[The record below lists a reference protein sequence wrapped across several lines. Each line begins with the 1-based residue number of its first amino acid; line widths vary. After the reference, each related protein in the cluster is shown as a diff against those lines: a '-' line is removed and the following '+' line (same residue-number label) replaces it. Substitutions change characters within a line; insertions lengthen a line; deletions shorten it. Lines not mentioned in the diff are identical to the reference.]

1 MRLTAPVVALAL
13 SLWGITTPSLW
24 RDEAATIAA
33 VRRPFGE
40 LIIMLGH
47 VDAVHAAYYMMI
59 WPLVRLFGSSELVVR
74 LPSALATAAAAG
86 AVAATGRRMISP
98 SAGLLAGLVFA
109 VLPGV
114 TRYAQEARSYALVMA
129 VAAGTSLLLVRVL
142 GSEPGQRR
150 RRLTEYGASM
160 AALGILNIFGLLLIA
175 AHFVTVLIAGR
186 RAVAGEGSRLII
198 GWFAAVAASVALAS
212 PLLVFGWRERGQIS
226 WLTVNKSSS
235 GPGTVLTLAGSLAVT
250 LTVLAVLVIAITVS
264 VVRSQDQSPGRGQG
278 EGRGRGQGKGGTDWR
293 AAWRWPLLGLTV
305 PWLILPPAILLLG
318 SLITP
323 VYTSRYILICL
334 PALALLGGSALAALG
349 KRAAAVGLIV
359 ILAAGW
365 PVQLEQRGPAGH
377 YDDIRGIDQVV
388 AARARPGDVVLYT
401 NPNSDDFAAAYS
413 FGLDALRNVE
423 LLRPAI
429 QSGTLGGTTVS
440 LRVLKQ
446 RLRHVRR
453 VWVVE
458 INKFVQPPQ
467 LENLSGLPIG
477 RALRGPG
484 LSFRQVQVWHFHGDW
499 LLLYVRRR
507 HMHRLS
513 IPVTYRNHLK
523 AISPTLT

>member
-33 VRRPFGE
+33 VRRPLGG

-47 VDAVHAAYYMMI
+47 VDAVHAAYYMMM
-59 WPLVRLFGSSELVVR
+59 WPLVRLFGSGELVVR

-86 AVAATGRRMISP
+86 VVAAMGRRMISP

-109 VLPGV
+109 VLPEV

-129 VAAGTSLLLVRVL
+129 VAGLTSLLLVRVL

-150 RRLTEYGASM
+150 RWLVGYGTSM
-160 AALGILNIFGLLLIA
+160 AALGILNIFGLLLIL
-175 AHFVTVLIAGR
+175 AHFVTVLAAGR
-186 RAVAGEGSRLII
+186 RAAAGHGSRLIT

-250 LTVLAVLVIAITVS
+250 LTVLATVVVAITLS
-264 VVRSQDQSPGRGQG
+264 VVMSRKARRSRT
-278 EGRGRGQGKGGTDWR
+278 RWH

-305 PWLILPPAILLLG
+305 PWLILPPVILLTG

-334 PALALLGGSALAALG
+334 PALALLGGSALAVLG
-349 KRAAAVGLIV
+349 KPASAAGLIV
-359 ILAAGW
+359 ILLVGW
-365 PVQLEQRGPAGH
+365 PAQLEQRGPTGH
-377 YDDIRGIDQVV
+377 YDDIRGLDQVV
-388 AARARPGDVVLYT
+388 AVRARPGDVVLYT
-401 NPNSDDFAAAYS
+401 NPNSDDFAAAYPY
-413 FGLDALRNVE
+413 GLDALRNVA
-423 LLRPAI
+423 LKRPAI
-429 QSGTLGGTTVS
+429 RSGTLGGTTVS
-440 LRVLKQ
+440 LRVIKH

-477 RALRGPG
+477 KALRGRG
-484 LSFRQVQVWHFHGDW
+484 LSFRQLRVWHFHGDW

-507 HMHRLS
+507 HVRRQS
-513 IPVTYRNHLK
+513 IPVTYSNRLG
-523 AISPTLT
+523 AVSPAPR